1 MASAKYVKAI
11 ATGNIV
17 IQKAP
22 RVSGETMLVF
32 NPLLNKKTGKVETP
46 KSISI
51 GSSPVEPLKRSDV
64 TLDHLKHSN
73 LQDLVRRQ
81 AIKLLGV

>member
-1 MASAKYVKAI
+1 MASAKYVKAM
-11 ATGNIV
+11 ATGV
-17 IQKAP
+17 VKIQKAP

-32 NPLLNKKTGKVETP
+32 KPLLNKKTGKVETP

-51 GSSPVEPLKRSDV
+51 GLKVVEPLKRSDV
-64 TLDHLKHSN
+64 TIDHLKHSN

-81 AIKLLGV
+81 AIKLLDV